1 VRLLLDECVDCRL
14 AREIRG
20 HEVSTVSELGW
31 AGIRNGELLVRAS
44 GRFDVFVTVDRNLAF
59 QQNTADLP
67 VAVVILRART
77 NRLVDLKPLVPKLL
91 NRLPE
96 MKLGEIVWIEGT
108 TE

>member
-1 VRLLLDECVDCRL
+1 MRLLLDECVDRRL

-31 AGIRNGELLVRAS
+31 AGIRNGELLVRAT

-59 QQNTADLP
+59 QQSTADLS

-77 NRLVDLKPLVPKLL
+77 NRLVDLKPLLPTLL
-91 NRLPE
+91 NRLPNV
-96 MKLGEIVWIEGT
+96 KRGEIVWIEG
-108 TE
+108 

>member
-1 VRLLLDECVDCRL
+1 MRLLLDECVDRRL

-20 HEVSTVSELGW
+20 HEVSTVSDLAW

-59 QQNTADLP
+59 QQSTADLP

-77 NRLVDLKPLVPKLL
+77 NRLVDLKPLVPNLL
-91 NRLPE
+91 NRLPDI
-96 MKLGEIVWIEGT
+96 KLGEIVWIEG
-108 TE
+108 